1 MIERTS
7 CRGVRCRGKTNS
19 VALCS
24 QTMNQRAPPRLRFIH
39 EFRRPRP
46 SWVYT
51 RVRDERS
58 DRGLRDRKT
67 EDRRKK
73 EKSNW
78 EGKGEREKRLPRPE
92 IAVSILAFINT
103 SVAALKVLASSVSTR
118 TNEKPTMKGRG
129 CGNTRSAINL
139 NAAMFD
145 RPNLFISRTI
155 RTEGGER
162 SNLWRSTRMDRRGKF
177 ARDEACHSY
186 VINCPVELGHDSN

>member
-24 QTMNQRAPPRLRFIH
+24 QTMNQRARHASVSFTSSDDRDTI
-39 EFRRPRP
+39 
-46 SWVYT
+46 VGIT

-58 DRGLRDRKT
+58 DGGLRDRKT

-78 EGKGEREKRLPRPE
+78 GGGRVKGRNAFPRPE

-103 SVAALKVLASSVSTR
+103 SVARVESISFERKHS
-118 TNEKPTMKGRG
+118 NE
-129 CGNTRSAINL
+129 
-139 NAAMFD
+139 
-145 RPNLFISRTI
+145 
-155 RTEGGER
+155 
-162 SNLWRSTRMDRRGKF
+162 
-177 ARDEACHSY
+177 
-186 VINCPVELGHDSN
+186 